1 MRAWIKHAISLLGRK
16 RFLPLFLIVL
26 FLPAVVLAAT
36 ETEIPDGVE
45 SFLLVIGGLML
56 HVVNAIGKL
65 VATLMELVIVP
76 IMQYDGFGT
85 SKVISA
91 GWGVVRDIMNM
102 GFIVALLIIAM
113 VTIFGGQVGS
123 WSVKW
128 QQQIPRLLL
137 FAILINFSRLICS
150 LLIDIGQVF
159 MLTFANAVKDI
170 AGGNIIQLFGLPDIV
185 SFDSEKIADLLKKD
199 PDGQGVDPFGLF
211 ASAFLALLMMLIVL
225 GTMIILTIV
234 LIYRIVM
241 LWILVVLSPLA
252 FFFGGAKGLFGS
264 KVKPYEDWWAK
275 FTGSVAIGPVLI
287 FFLWLTLSVAG
298 SGSIAAS
305 EEFPVGTSVRTD
317 FDATSPSGNQFLIRI
332 GEPGRLLSFI
342 IGIGMM
348 YAGFEAATSFSG
360 ALPGAA
366 SKLVSG
372 GVRGALGIGA
382 GATAGAALLAGRGA
396 LKAGAVGARGAA
408 AVGAAGVGFL
418 AKTSGGQFVQKGVAG
433 VARGVGG
440 YLQGTGAVGAIIGLR
455 ALGRKATRTGTE
467 LEENRRTAL
476 AERVKKEGQD
486 IKEYTKDEMDANLK
500 SKAMTPDGVAR
511 QQAMRYRVLTDEKLR
526 KEYDQVDLQKMVG
539 EFEKAGGEEM
549 LHGDHDM
556 EKTYKDAMK
565 KRPDLVGDPAKREKV
580 IGELDETEI
589 MGLDADAYKDAS
601 VQSRLKE
608 MKWFDRG
615 ANKEITMYERIKNG
629 RGGVKKSLQKA
640 LEEGESGKTLDAKKI
655 SDEGAR
661 NLSESKQTEANL
673 AELAKQDAGEGRPLG
688 KLTNLVESANFQI
701 QRLDVGLLSDPKA
714 AAALA
719 AAVPAALSRL
729 ADHPEKSQAFQSGL
743 AQALSDQAVGGKAKA
758 QAREA
763 MLMSAPDSSKLHES
777 FGYNKE
783 ANTMSAEGA
792 AALKSALKT
801 RPEIAIK
808 FGGDIMVK
816 NALGN
821 AIAANADMGQLHR
834 AYTSADAAQ
843 KDDYANVFEQL
854 GELFTSRVAEL
865 EKSFEDRTREAGS
878 AIQNQLAGVGLSDAE
893 RNAVDSMHAV
903 EKELK
908 AVQRNLDNFRR
919 LNPNNT

>member
-1 MRAWIKHAISLLGRK
+1 M
-16 RFLPLFLIVL
+16 PLVL
-26 FLPAVVLAAT
+26 FFLLVPAFAFAAD
-36 ETEIPDGVE
+36 TEIPDGIE

-56 HVVNAIGKL
+56 HVVNAMGKL
-65 VATLMELVIVP
+65 ISTLMELVIVP
-76 IMQYDGFGT
+76 IMQYDGFAS
-85 SKVISA
+85 SKVIGA

-185 SFDSEKIADLLKKD
+185 SFDTDKIAKLLEKD
-199 PDGQGVDPFGLF
+199 PNGQGVDPFGLF
-211 ASAFLALLMMLIVL
+211 ASAFLALIMMLVVL
-225 GTMIILTIV
+225 GTMIILTVV

-275 FTGSVAIGPVLI
+275 FTGSVAVGPVLI

-298 SGSIAAS
+298 SGNIAAS
-305 EEFPVGTSVRTD
+305 EEFPVGTSARTD
-317 FDATSPSGNQFLIRI
+317 FDASGPNGNQFLIRI

-348 YAGFEAATSFSG
+348 YAGFEAATSFAG

-396 LKAGAVGARGAA
+396 LKAGALGARGAA
-408 AVGAAGVGFL
+408 AVGGAGFGFL
-418 AKTSGGQFVQKGVAG
+418 AKTGGGQAVQSAVAG
-433 VARGVGG
+433 AARGLGG
-440 YLQGTGAVGAIIGLR
+440 ALQGTGALGAALGLR

-476 AERVKKEGQD
+476 AERVKKEGED
-486 IKEYTKDEMDANLK
+486 VKEYTKDEIDANLK
-500 SKAMTPDGVAR
+500 SKALTPDGVAR
-511 QQAMRYRVLTDEKLR
+511 QQAMRYRVLTDDKLR
-526 KEYDQVDLQKMVG
+526 KEYDQEDLQKMVG

-556 EKTYKDAMK
+556 EKKYKDALK
-565 KRPDLVGDPAKREKV
+565 KRPDLIGDPAKREKV

-589 MGLDADAYKDAS
+589 LGLDADAYKDGA

-608 MKWFDRG
+608 MKWYDRG
-615 ANKEITMYERIKNG
+615 ANKEISMYDRIKGG

-640 LEEGESGKTLDAKKI
+640 LEEAESGKTLDATKI
-655 SDEGAR
+655 SDDGTRA
-661 NLSESKQTEANL
+661 LPESKQTEANL
-673 AELAKQDAGEGRPLG
+673 AELARQDKNDARPLG
-688 KLTNLVESANFQI
+688 KLTSLVESPNFQI
-701 QRLDVGLLSDPKA
+701 QRLDVGLLNDPKA

-719 AAVPAALSRL
+719 AATPQALSRL
-729 ADHPEKSQAFQSGL
+729 AQHPEQSSAFQAGL
-743 AQALSDQAVGGKAKA
+743 AEALADPAVAGKTKG
-758 QAREA
+758 QMREA
-763 MLMSAPDSSKLHES
+763 MLMSAGDSSKLHES
-777 FGYNKE
+777 FGYNQTT
-783 ANTMSAEGA
+783 NTVSTEGA
-792 AALKSALKT
+792 AALKSALKA
-801 RPEIAIK
+801 RPELAIK
-808 FGGDIMVK
+808 FGGDITVK
-816 NALGN
+816 NGFGK
-821 AIAANADMGQLHR
+821 AIAANIDINQLSQ
-834 AYTSADAAQ
+834 AYRSADATQ
-843 KDDYANVFEQL
+843 KDDYAKVFENL
-854 GELFTSRVAEL
+854 GDLLDDRTMEL
-865 EKSFEDRTREAGS
+865 ERTVEDRTLVS
-878 AIQNQLAGVGLSDAE
+878 KIAIQNQLAGISLSDGE
-893 RNAVDSMHAV
+893 RAAIDALHAT
-903 EKELK
+903 EKELAAIK
-908 AVQRNLDNFRR
+908 RNMDNFRR
-919 LNPNNT
+919 LNPNST